1 MPLRVFIDAI
11 VDGNTEDID
20 NFEDIYIEFCESIGG
35 RQLEQSMDQNK
46 EIVTLRSRVIVT
58 AKTIEMLLM
67 SRSKDMFDLLMS
79 FEYPTQSLE
88 FSDENIEKLIMQI
101 EPHLKLESVDL
112 QVLQN
117 ALPKTKGSY
126 TRDYFYSML
135 VEISTAFK
143 MSVTDDISLRMYCA
157 YVVKYKQYAEQ
168 LNKQNI

>member
-1 MPLRVFIDAI
+1 
-11 VDGNTEDID
+11 
-20 NFEDIYIEFCESIGG
+20 
-35 RQLEQSMDQNK
+35 
-46 EIVTLRSRVIVT
+46 
-58 AKTIEMLLM
+58 
-67 SRSKDMFDLLMS
+67 MFDLLMS
-79 FEYPTQSLE
+79 FEYPTQALE

>member
-35 RQLEQSMDQNK
+35 KQLEQSMDQNK

-67 SRSKDMFDLLMS
+67 TRSKDMFDLLMS
-79 FEYPTQSLE
+79 FEYPTQALE